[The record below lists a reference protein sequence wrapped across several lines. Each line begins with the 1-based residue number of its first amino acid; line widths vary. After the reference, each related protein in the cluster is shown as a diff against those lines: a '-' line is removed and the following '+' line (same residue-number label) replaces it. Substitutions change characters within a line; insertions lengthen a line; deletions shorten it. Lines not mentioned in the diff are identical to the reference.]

1 MVYIPEGV
9 FSAMPTPFKKDE
21 SLDLEA
27 IRSLIQFYMKAGL
40 NGVLVLGSSGE
51 LAMLTDREVEQAVDA
66 AVDEANGKTRII
78 VGTGAPSTKK
88 TIQFTKYA
96 KDAGADAALV
106 VTPYYFHPSAVGM
119 KDHYVAVARE
129 TEFPIIV
136 YNIPSFAG
144 NVATPDMVY
153 RFSQEEYI
161 VGIKDSSG
169 AIFDLTEIIRL
180 SPQRLSVLCGWD
192 PLLMAGLL
200 LGAKGGMLGSAA
212 VAPKLVLDLY
222 KASLDK
228 RVDEA
233 RDLQKRVHFIFRA
246 MFVGT
251 FPAALKTA
259 LNLMGLPGGFVRSPL
274 ENLKTAEIA
283 RVRFDLERAGVLEQ
297 LE

>member
-1 MVYIPEGV
+1 LVYTPEGI
-9 FSAMPTPFKKDE
+9 FSAMPTPFEKDE

-27 IRSLIQFYMKAGL
+27 MRTLIRFYMKAGL
-40 NGVLVLGSSGE
+40 NGILVLGTSGE

-66 AVDEANGKTRII
+66 AVDEANGKTKII
-78 VGTGAPSTKK
+78 IGTGTPSTKK

-96 KDAGADAALV
+96 KNAGADAALV
-106 VTPYYFHPSAVGM
+106 VTPYYFHPTAVGM
-119 KDHYVAVARE
+119 KNHYVAVARE
-129 TEFPIIV
+129 TKFPIIV

-144 NVATPDMVY
+144 NTITPNMIY
-153 RFSQEEYI
+153 RLSQEKYI

-180 SPQRLSVLCGWD
+180 SPQRLSILCGWD
-192 PLLMAGLL
+192 PLLMTGLL
-200 LGAKGGMLGSAA
+200 LGAKGGMLGTAA
-212 VAPKLVLDLY
+212 VAPKLLLDLY
-222 KASLDK
+222 KACLDK

-233 RDLQKRVHFIFRA
+233 RDLQKKVHFIFRA

-251 FPAALKTA
+251 FPAALKAA

-274 ENLKTAEIA
+274 ENLKTAEMA

>member
-1 MVYIPEGV
+1 
-9 FSAMPTPFKKDE
+9 MPTPFEKDE
-21 SLDLEA
+21 SLDPEA
-27 IRSLIQFYMKAGL
+27 MRTLIRFYMKAGL
-40 NGVLVLGSSGE
+40 NGILVLGTSGE

-66 AVDEANGKTRII
+66 AVDEANGKTKII
-78 VGTGAPSTKK
+78 IGTGTPSTKK
-88 TIQFTKYA
+88 TIQLTKYA
-96 KDAGADAALV
+96 KNAGADAALV
-106 VTPYYFHPSAVGM
+106 VTPYYFHPSAIGM

-129 TEFPIIV
+129 TKFPIIV

-144 NVATPDMVY
+144 NAITPDMIY
-153 RFSQEEYI
+153 RFLQEKYI

-169 AIFDLTEIIRL
+169 AIFDLTETIRL
-180 SPQRLSVLCGWD
+180 SPQRFSILCGWD

-200 LGAKGGMLGSAA
+200 LGAKGGMLGTAA
-212 VAPKLVLDLY
+212 VAPKLLLDLY
-222 KASLDK
+222 KACLDK

-233 RDLQKRVHFIFRA
+233 GDLQKRVHLIFRA

-251 FPAALKTA
+251 FPAALKAA

-274 ENLKTAEIA
+274 ENLKTAEMA

>member
-1 MVYIPEGV
+1 LVYTPEGI

-21 SLDLEA
+21 SLDLDA
-27 IRSLIQFYMKAGL
+27 IRTLIRFYIEAGL
-40 NGVLVLGSSGE
+40 NGVLVLGTSGE
-51 LAMLTDREVEQAVDA
+51 LAMLTDREVEQVVSA
-66 AVDEANGKTRII
+66 AVDEAKGKTRIV

-88 TIQFTKYA
+88 TVQLTQYA

-106 VTPYYFHPSAVGM
+106 VTPYYFHPGAVGV

-129 TEFPIIV
+129 TQFPIIV

-144 NVATPDMVY
+144 NAITPDMIY

-180 SPQRLSVLCGWD
+180 SPQRISVLCGWD
-192 PLLMAGLL
+192 PLLMAGLF
-200 LGAKGGMLGSAA
+200 LGAKGGMLGTAA

-251 FPAALKTA
+251 FPAALKAA

-274 ENLKTAEIA
+274 ENLKTAEMA

>member
-1 MVYIPEGV
+1 
-9 FSAMPTPFKKDE
+9 MPTPFEKDE

-27 IRSLIQFYMKAGL
+27 MRTLIRFYMKAGL
-40 NGVLVLGSSGE
+40 NGILVLGTSGE

-66 AVDEANGKTRII
+66 AVDEANGKTKII
-78 VGTGAPSTKK
+78 IGTGTPSTKK

-96 KDAGADAALV
+96 KNAGADAALV
-106 VTPYYFHPSAVGM
+106 VTPYYFHPTAVGM
-119 KDHYVAVARE
+119 KNHYVAVARE
-129 TEFPIIV
+129 TKFPIIV

-144 NVATPDMVY
+144 NTITPNMIY
-153 RFSQEEYI
+153 RLSQEKYI

-180 SPQRLSVLCGWD
+180 SPQRLSILCGWD
-192 PLLMAGLL
+192 PLLMTGLL
-200 LGAKGGMLGSAA
+200 LGAKGGMLGTAA
-212 VAPKLVLDLY
+212 VAPKLLLDLY
-222 KASLDK
+222 KACLDK

-233 RDLQKRVHFIFRA
+233 RDLQKKVHFIFRA

-251 FPAALKTA
+251 FPAALKAA

-274 ENLKTAEIA
+274 ENLKTAEMA